1 MAKTGIAE
9 ANAAAVKALAAKTV
23 AATALAAKTLA
34 LASKDTAA
42 ARDARALRRRL
53 MDGAGEGG
61 STEES
66 GETSDSDTDED
77 EVGIDDEDEDDD
89 DDEGGEETAEVEDE
103 DEEVVAEEED
113 DGAEED
119 GRATLLGIFGIRH
132 QTRVKTL
139 ARSNPFT
146 KTEDEPYSKYTRV
159 EYDYFWKLDEG
170 ARETVTETERTVRK
184 LACDD
189 IPMRFRVLSSDIHPS
204 IKAMALKKLDGIRS
218 AGSGESTKSQQYV
231 DALVR
236 LPIGKYASLPV
247 GPATPNN
254 IVRKFLHNMQ
264 SRLDQRVY
272 GHIEAKAHIM
282 RLVAQYAM
290 NPEARGLVIGFH
302 GKVGCG
308 KTELAKAVCECLDLP
323 FGFIALGGSNDSS
336 TLAGH
341 SYTYEGSTWG
351 KIADVLMRCGCMNP
365 VFFFDELDKV
375 SDSSG
380 GRQVTNLL
388 VHLTDPT
395 QNDKHTDAYFMGLD
409 LDVSRSIVMFS
420 YNDVENVNPVLRDR
434 IVEVATDGYSSVEKV
449 VIAQKHL
456 VPQVRRDF
464 GMDAGDLV
472 FDDAVIRVIIDVVV
486 EEAGVRGLKK
496 AIRDIAG
503 SINLKRIMEDGNLAL
518 QAPMSVTRAMADAF
532 VKSGRRDADRGKLA
546 SHMMY
551 T

>member
-1 MAKTGIAE
+1 MVQKGTADAK
-9 ANAAAVKALAAKTV
+9 AAAAALQKEKDN
-23 AATALAAKTLA
+23 TAQL
-34 LASKDTAA
+34 
-42 ARDARALRRRL
+42 ARDARAQRRHAIIESGSEAGSASDGGEEDSGESSDSEDGGAEEAEEDGDDAEQDEVDEDDAEDE
-53 MDGAGEGG
+53 DGAG
-61 STEES
+61 
-66 GETSDSDTDED
+66 
-77 EVGIDDEDEDDD
+77 DEDEDDR
-89 DDEGGEETAEVEDE
+89 G
-103 DEEVVAEEED
+103 
-113 DGAEED
+113 
-119 GRATLLGIFGIRH
+119 ATLLGIFGIRH
-132 QTRVKTL
+132 QARAKTL
-139 ARSNPFT
+139 SRPNPFT
-146 KTEDEPYSKYTRV
+146 KHEDEPYSKYSRV
-159 EYDYFWKLDEG
+159 EHDYFWKLDEG
-170 ARETVTETERTVRK
+170 ARQTVTESERNVRM

-189 IPMRFRVLSSDIHPS
+189 IPMRFRILSSDIHPS
-204 IKAMALKKLDGIRS
+204 IKAMALKKLDGIRG
-218 AGSGESTKSQQYV
+218 AGSGESTKSQQFV

-247 GPATPNN
+247 GPTTPNSV
-254 IVRKFLHNMQ
+254 VRAFLNSMQ
-264 SRLDQRVY
+264 TRLDERVY
-272 GHIEAKAHIM
+272 GHVEAKAHIM

-351 KIADVLMRCGCMNP
+351 KIADVLMRCECMNP

-420 YNDVENVNPVLRDR
+420 YNDVDNVNPVLRDR
-434 IVEVATDGYSSVEKV
+434 IVEVATDGYRSIEKV
-449 VIAQKHL
+449 AIAQKHL
-456 VPQVRRDF
+456 IPQVRRDF
-464 GMDAGDLV
+464 GMDIGDLI
-472 FDDAVIRVIIDVVV
+472 FDDAVIRLIIDVVV

-496 AIRDIAG
+496 GIRDIAG
-503 SINLKRIMEDGNLAL
+503 SINLKRIMEDDNVLL
-518 QAPMSVTRAMADAF
+518 QAPTTITRAMAYSY
-532 VKSGRRDADRGKLA
+532 VKSGRRDAEQGKRA
-546 SHMMY
+546 SHSMY